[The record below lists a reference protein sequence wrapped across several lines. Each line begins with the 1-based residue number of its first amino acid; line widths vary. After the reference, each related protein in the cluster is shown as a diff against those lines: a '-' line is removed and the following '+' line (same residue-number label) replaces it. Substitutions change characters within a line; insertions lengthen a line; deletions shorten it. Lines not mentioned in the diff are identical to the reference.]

1 VKRWAALCACTA
13 IFVSVSSIA
22 VAEGPYALEKKREW
36 IILGTGTVIGI
47 TALLL
52 IDSVEPLTLEEIAAL
67 DPEDV
72 NEFDRHGFNPYRE
85 ANSGDRMLAMSYL
98 LPLTFFTYADTRRD
112 WKTLGVMWVETVL
125 LQASI
130 NGVFKGA
137 FKRTRPYV
145 YDPDTSLDKKTEKT
159 ARLSYYSGHTGTAAA
174 NSFFVAKVFNDYL
187 DDWRA
192 KALIWTGAALYPAAV
207 GYLRRDSG
215 HHFRTDVMTGYVFGA
230 AIGILV
236 PHFHRVRAQGD
247 LSFHGAV
254 IQGGPGVAMQ
264 LQF

>member
-1 VKRWAALCACTA
+1 MRRLAALCVCA
-13 IFVSVSSIA
+13 SILAGLSGTA
-22 VAEGPYALEKKREW
+22 VAQGPYSLEKKREW
-36 IILGTGTVIGI
+36 IILGTGAVIGI
-47 TALLL
+47 AALVT
-52 IDSVEPLTLEEIAAL
+52 IDNVDPLTLEEIAAL

-72 NEFDRHGFNPYRE
+72 NEFDRHGFNEYRE

-112 WKTLGVMWVETVL
+112 WKTLGVMWAEVVL
-125 LQASI
+125 LQMSI
-130 NGVFKGA
+130 NGLVKGTV
-137 FKRTRPYV
+137 KRTRPYAYV
-145 YDPDTSLDKKTEKT
+145 PDTPLEKKQETT

-215 HHFRTDVMTGYVFGA
+215 HHFRTDVITGYIIGG

-236 PHFHRVRAQGD
+236 PHFHRVAQNQD
-247 LSFHGAV
+247 LSFHGAMV
-254 IQGGPGVAMQ
+254 QGGPGLAMQ
-264 LQF
+264 LRF